1 MLKILIIIALISNIL
16 IKAKIF
22 RLNKIR
28 SYKNTNKNKYLR

>member
-1 MLKILIIIALISNIL
+1 MLKILIIIAFIMNIL

-28 SYKNTNKNKYLR
+28 FYKNINKNKYLY